1 MLSNNKVCIITR
13 DTKIAT
19 SINEHRFNPR
29 LKYAVFNENVSAT
42 ADLNEAKDMDYLFLT
57 LPSQKIRNVLSK
69 VKLSNKNQEIIIAS
83 KGIEIESCSFLSD
96 VVQEV
101 TKNKNI
107 NILSGPCFSEEVS
120 QNLPTAVTF
129 ASNNKK
135 TFENINVLFHD
146 KNFRIY
152 YSDDLIG
159 CQIGGALKNI
169 YAIAAGITLG
179 LNLGENAKSALI
191 TRSFVEITRFGESM
205 GAKKETIFGLSGLG
219 DLILTCSSLKS
230 RNTKF
235 GQLISSTNSPNI
247 EDILKSQQ
255 ITEGYYT
262 IKAVKNGMIKN
273 KGGAIVNIGSVSWML
288 GEGDKVAYETAKSA
302 VVGLTRSFAKE
313 LGKYNIRSNS
323 VVPGS
328 IATERQIKHW
338 LTPEYK
344 QWILDKQCLK
354 RQLMPDDVA
363 NLVLYLSSD
372 ISSGCTKQNFIV
384 DAGIT

>member
-1 MLSNNKVCIITR
+1 MIGIIGGGVWGSAIAKLLSNNKVCIIAR
-13 DTKIAT
+13 DSKIVT

-42 ADLNEAKDMDYLFLT
+42 ADLNEANNMDYLFIT
-57 LPSQKIRNVLSK
+57 LPSQKIRDVLSK
-69 VKLSNKNQEIIIAS
+69 VDLSKKNQEIIIAS
-83 KGIEIESCSFLSD
+83 KGIEIESCCFLSD
-96 VVQEV
+96 IVQEI
-101 TKNKNI
+101 TKNENV

-129 ASNNKK
+129 AAQSKK
-135 TFENINVLFHD
+135 SFENINSLFHN
-146 KNFRIY
+146 KNFRVY

-235 GQLISSTNSPNI
+235 GQIISSTNSPNI

-262 IKAVKNGMIKN
+262 VKAVKKIADDKKIEMPIME
-273 KGGAIVNIGSVSWML
+273 AI
-288 GEGDKVAYETAKSA
+288 
-302 VVGLTRSFAKE
+302 
-313 LGKYNIRSNS
+313 YNILYNQYNIKD
-323 VVPGS
+323 V
-328 IATERQIKHW
+328 INNLLERPIKD
-338 LTPEYK
+338 EIK
-344 QWILDKQCLK
+344 
-354 RQLMPDDVA
+354 
-363 NLVLYLSSD
+363 
-372 ISSGCTKQNFIV
+372 
-384 DAGIT
+384 